1 VPIVDSHC
9 HASECWYEPIESL
22 LDEMGRC
29 GVDQA
34 ILIQIG
40 GQFDNSYQTECLRR
54 YPGRFASVVIV
65 DTDRPDAPAELAR
78 LAEEGA
84 SGVRLRAA
92 LRSPGDDPLAIW
104 RAAERLGLAVSAP
117 GSADAFASDDFRQ
130 LVEALPRLKIVV
142 EHYGGVQ
149 RPGAEPRP
157 ELRQRVYA
165 LARHPN
171 VYIKIG
177 GLGEIAQRAM
187 PVRSPFPFV
196 EPVPPIV
203 PEILAAFGA
212 EKIMWGS
219 DFPPVSQREGFG
231 RALSFVRDQLAG
243 ASVAEHDAIFGGT
256 ALAVFPVR
264 G

>member
-9 HASECWYEPIESL
+9 HASECWYEPIEAL
-22 LDEMGRC
+22 LEQMARS

-34 ILIQIG
+34 ILIQIL
-40 GQFDNSYQTECLRR
+40 GQYDNGYQVECLRR
-54 YPGRFASVVIV
+54 FPGRFASVVIV
-65 DTDRPDAPAELAR
+65 DTDQPDAPRALER
-78 LAEEGA
+78 LAEGGA
-84 SGVRLRAA
+84 SGVRLRATV
-92 LRSPGDDPLAIW
+92 RSPGDDPLAIW

-117 GSADAFASDDFRQ
+117 GSAEAFASDDFRQ
-130 LVEALPRLKIVV
+130 LVEALPRIKIVV

-149 RPGAEPRP
+149 RPGAEPQP

-165 LARHPN
+165 LARYRN

-187 PVRSPFPFV
+187 PVRTPFPFV

-203 PEILAAFGA
+203 EEIRAAFGA
-212 EKIMWGS
+212 EKMMWGS
-219 DFPPVSQREGFG
+219 DYPPVSQREGFG
-231 RALSFVRDQLAG
+231 RALSYVRDRLAG
-243 ASVAEHDAIFGGT
+243 ASAAEQELIFGGT

-264 G
+264 A

>member
-1 VPIVDSHC
+1 VH
-9 HASECWYEPIESL
+9 
-22 LDEMGRC
+22 R
-29 GVDQA
+29 
-34 ILIQIG
+34 
-40 GQFDNSYQTECLRR
+40 F
-54 YPGRFASVVIV
+54 PGRFANVVIV
-65 DTDRPDAPAELAR
+65 DTDRPDAPETLAR
-78 LAEEGA
+78 LADQGA
-84 SGVRLRAA
+84 SGVRLRATI
-92 LRSPGDDPLAIW
+92 RSPGDDPLAIW

-165 LARHPN
+165 LARYPN

-177 GLGEIAQRAM
+177 GLGEIAQRAL

-243 ASVAEHDAIFGGT
+243 ASAAEHDAIFGGT

-264 G
+264 T